1 MKLISLILLGL
12 TLCTSI
18 EMVNAQSCVPQSTK
32 QSDTGVPNSCG
43 YLPAFG
49 VIQIVQRRQVWAIT
63 YPGSP
68 AGRLKGTSANGQCIY
83 AGNVCPPD
91 VDDPQVGP
99 IYWRQRWVPKFIN
112 QNTYAC
118 GNLSQIIY
126 TQPPD
131 ACTTCGNMAGL
142 SCNIGSGSGCTT
154 PGFDGSCP
162 LGTYPDGNGL
172 CCSGICSTT
181 SASNTTADDSSLN
194 RPIGPGGDPGGC
206 GCDSVAQN
214 TCFNNGGEW
223 SDVYCACTSPIVI
236 DVAGDGFN
244 LTNAAGGVS
253 FDMTSDGVP
262 DHISWTSAN
271 SDDAWLVLDRNGNG
285 YVDNGQ
291 ELFGSFAPQPAPSKG
306 EMKNGFVALSV
317 YDWTGN
323 GGNGD
328 GLIDKRDAI
337 FSSLRLWQDTNH
349 NGISEPSELHTLPE
363 LSVDSISLNYKES
376 KRVDQNGNHF
386 RYRAKVDDAR
396 HAHVGR
402 WAWDVFLVS
411 EH

>member
-1 MKLISLILLGL
+1 MKRLMLSLILLFGI
-12 TLCTSI
+12 TCSI
-18 EMVNAQSCVPQSTK
+18 FISDAWAHCGSYSEYIST
-32 QSDTGVPNSCG
+32 V
-43 YLPAFG
+43 
-49 VIQIVQRRQVWAIT
+49 
-63 YPGSP
+63 
-68 AGRLKGTSANGQCIY
+68 IY
-83 AGNVCPPD
+83 AECAELTPISKTVKIRVNFRDGSYSVLTARGYGKCTNEPGVYCWPQMEDLGFSDISNTTYYKVKVADGDYSDGPP
-91 VDDPQVGP
+91 GP
-99 IYWRQRWVPKFIN
+99 APTRCLYGSARFEEVSHS
-112 QNTYAC
+112 C
-118 GNLSQIIY
+118 LS
-126 TQPPD
+126 
-131 ACTTCGNMAGL
+131 AVSNNCTTE
-142 SCNIGSGSGCTT
+142 
-154 PGFDGSCP
+154 GFDGSCP
-162 LGTYPDGNGL
+162 PGTYPDGSGL
-172 CCSGICSTT
+172 CCSGNCSTT
-181 SASNTTADDSSLN
+181 SASNTTADDNSLN

-214 TCFNNGGEW
+214 SCFNNGGEW

-262 DHISWTSAN
+262 DHLSWTSAN
-271 SDDAWLVLDRNGNG
+271 SDDAWLVLDRNCNG
-285 YVDNGQ
+285 QIDNGQ

-306 EMKNGFVALSV
+306 EMKNGFVALGV

-328 GLIDKRDAI
+328 GVIDNRDAI

-363 LSVDSISLNYKES
+363 LKIDSISLDYKES
-376 KRVDQNGNHF
+376 KRLDQSGNHF
-386 RYRAKVDDAR
+386 HYRAKVDDAR

-402 WAWDVFLVS
+402 WAWDVFLVT